1 VLLDR
6 AIEQGDDVVAL
17 TARGANE
24 LTSGSAW
31 SARRYFE
38 RAHELGKTTLTGAN
52 LAASLIVLGMHDE
65 ARELLRAIA
74 APAAPPEL
82 HANLAFV
89 ELKCGYVAA
98 ARDSLLRALAAGA
111 DARNPRLVALDRMIA
126 DAEKAAAVAAQ
137 P

>member
-1 VLLDR
+1 
-6 AIEQGDDVVAL
+6 
-17 TARGANE
+17 
-24 LTSGSAW
+24 
-31 SARRYFE
+31 
-38 RAHELGKTTLTGAN
+38 
-52 LAASLIVLGMHDE
+52 MHDE
-65 ARELLRAIA
+65 ALELLRAIA